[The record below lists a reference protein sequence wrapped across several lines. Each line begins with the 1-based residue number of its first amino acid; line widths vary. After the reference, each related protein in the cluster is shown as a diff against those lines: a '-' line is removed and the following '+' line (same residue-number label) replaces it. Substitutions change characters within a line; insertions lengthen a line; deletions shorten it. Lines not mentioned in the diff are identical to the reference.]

1 LQKALAVFH
10 GADDFFLQSRF
21 QLEMPIF

>member
-10 GADDFFLQSRF
+10 SADDFFLQSRF